1 MKCAKCGKQIRMS
14 GKNYKYIDKDKTI
27 AVHIHCPKTKTKNNW
42 SDEEKA
48 DRKLLLDEVNNQLA
62 FNAKGYVA
70 TSGLNWFGLNN
81 QIKNLLEQGFSF
93 KDQLYALKEVVK
105 LQDGFYGYGA
115 VVNNIHAIM
124 LRKQKKDSELER
136 IQHQQIEQPQVEF
149 DLSKMMDEGEEE
161 W

>member
-1 MKCAKCGKQIRMS
+1 MKCAKCGKQIRTS
-14 GKNYKYIDKDKTI
+14 GKNYKFIDKEKTI

-81 QIKNLLEQGFSF
+81 QIKNLLEQGFTF

-124 LRKQKKDSELER
+124 LRKQKKDNELAKL
-136 IQHQQIEQPQVEF
+136 QSQSVKQTSSSF
-149 DLSKMMDEGEEE
+149 DLTQLMKEDEEE

>member
-14 GKNYKYIDKDKTI
+14 GKNYKYIDEDKTI
-27 AVHIHCPKTKTKNNW
+27 AVHIHCPKTKTSSNW

-70 TSGLNWFGLNN
+70 TSGINWFGLNN

-93 KDQLYALKEVVK
+93 KDQLYALKEVVN